1 MDLKQIEYILKI
13 AEENNITH
21 AAEKLYIS
29 QSALNQQLLKLEKE
43 LGTELFYRSRTNWR
57 PTQAGELYISAAKEI
72 LHIKKDTYNQIFDL
86 AHQHKGKL
94 SIGFTQNRGTSLF
107 SAIYP
112 SFHEKHP
119 QVIVEPME
127 LSVRAQLALIEN
139 HALDI
144 GFLTLLTNQKK
155 KGLSYFP
162 IKTEEIFLAVPASYD
177 YSRSAIYESTSKYPV
192 LPLKQL
198 NSESFVLL
206 YKQSTLR
213 ILVDSL
219 FQNAGFMPNIL
230 FETAS
235 TYTILN
241 MIEASLCCGLIP
253 AYYVDPE
260 NKNINYYAL
269 PEHPTWDIVS
279 CYNTGSYISEAGKDF
294 ISLAK
299 AHWSAIGT

>member
-43 LGTELFYRSRTNWR
+43 LGTELFHRSRTNWR
-57 PTQAGELYISAAKEI
+57 PTQAGEIYIAAAKNI

-86 AHQHKGKL
+86 AHQQKGKL
-94 SIGFTQNRGTSLF
+94 SIGFTPNRGTSLF

-112 SFHEKHP
+112 IFHKKHP
-119 QVIVEPME
+119 QVVVEPME
-127 LSVRAQLALIEN
+127 LSVMEQLALIEN
-139 HALDI
+139 HTLDV

-155 KGLSYFP
+155 NGLSYFH
-162 IKTEEIFLAVPASYD
+162 IRTEEIFLAVPASCD
-177 YSRSAIYESTSKYPV
+177 YSQFAIYDPTSKYHI
-192 LPLKQL
+192 LPLKQV
-198 NSESFVLL
+198 NNESFVLL
-206 YKQSTLR
+206 YKQSTIR
-213 ILVDSL
+213 ILVDLL
-219 FQNAGFMPNIL
+219 FQDAGYIPNIL

-241 MIEASLCCGLIP
+241 MIEANLCCGLIP

-260 NKNINYYAL
+260 NKNINYYVL

-279 CYNTGSYISEAGKDF
+279 CHNTSSYISEAAKDF
-294 ISLAK
+294 IALAK
-299 AHWSAIGT
+299 THWSVN